1 MSDYI
6 SAESQ
11 RLVIEKLYR
20 SDDSVTSTEKFNK
33 EHSSTTGRM
42 GYSSMTLYDFGKKM
56 KKTSFLSYDV
66 ERFIKSVTGKT
77 IDLETL

>member
-1 MSDYI
+1 MADYI
-6 SAESQ
+6 SAEKQ

-20 SDDSVTSTEKFNK
+20 SDDSITSTEKFNK
-33 EHSSTTGRM
+33 EYGSSTGRM
-42 GYSSMTLYDFGKKM
+42 GYNTMLLSDFGRKM

-66 ERFIKSVTGKT
+66 ERFTKSVTGKT

>member
-1 MSDYI
+1 MSEYI

-20 SDDSVTSTEKFNK
+20 SDDSITSTEKFNK
-33 EHSSTTGRM
+33 KYGERM
-42 GYSSMTLYDFGKKM
+42 GYGSMTLYDFGKKM

-66 ERFIKSVTGKT
+66 ERFVKSVTGKT

>member
-11 RLVIEKLYR
+11 RLIIEKLYR
-20 SDDSVTSTEKFNK
+20 SDDSISSTEKFNK
-33 EHSSTTGRM
+33 QYGEKM
-42 GYSSMTLYDFGKKM
+42 GLNSMPLYDFAKKM

-66 ERFIKSVTGKT
+66 EKFTKDVTDKT

>member
-1 MSDYI
+1 MTEYI
-6 SAESQ
+6 SANDQ

-20 SDDSVTSTEKFNK
+20 SDDSITSTEKFNK
-33 EHSSTTGRM
+33 KYGERM
-42 GYSSMTLYDFGKKM
+42 GMSSMTLYDFAKKM

-66 ERFIKSVTGKT
+66 ERFTKSVTGKT